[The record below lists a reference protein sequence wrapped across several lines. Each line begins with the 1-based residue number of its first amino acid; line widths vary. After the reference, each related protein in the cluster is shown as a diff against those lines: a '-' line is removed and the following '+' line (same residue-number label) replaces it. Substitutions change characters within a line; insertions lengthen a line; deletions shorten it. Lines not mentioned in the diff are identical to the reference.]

1 MKSNF
6 STLATYDDVADEYY
20 DKSLHPTCANFAELS
35 ERFFRRKLQPD
46 SYKDKNVLEV
56 GCGRSIVAETLVTSG
71 IPLNSLTL
79 LDLSPRMLSYSEA
92 WRQRGA
98 SLVVADAQDTK
109 LLSHSFHLII
119 SSLGDPYNGA
129 RFWSE
134 IERLLIVGGLCFF
147 TTSSYEWAQR
157 FRRGTD
163 FHSAEFL
170 RSDGISVFVRSEI
183 LPLQAQ
189 LSLIKDAGLIVENSV
204 PMPISEL
211 TGRPSPKLLIKDAL
225 DDSPI
230 VHGFEIRKRA

>member
-35 ERFFRRKLQPD
+35 ERFFRRRLQPD

-56 GCGRSIVAETLVTSG
+56 GCGRSIVAEILVNNEIS
-71 IPLNSLTL
+71 LNGLTL
-79 LDLSPRMLSYSEA
+79 LDSSPRMLSYSEQ
-92 WRQRGA
+92 WQQRGA
-98 SLVVADAQDTK
+98 SLVVADAQDTR

-129 RFWSE
+129 PFWSE
-134 IERLLIVGGLCFF
+134 IERLLMVGGACLF
-147 TTSSYEWAQR
+147 TTPSYEWAQR

-170 RSDGISVFVRSEI
+170 RSDGISPYKRS
-183 LPLQAQ
+183 
-189 LSLIKDAGLIVENSV
+189 
-204 PMPISEL
+204 
-211 TGRPSPKLLIKDAL
+211 
-225 DDSPI
+225 
-230 VHGFEIRKRA
+230 